1 MILADNAPLNKNQC
15 HAVSMYLVAGK
26 LTAPLCNHFF
36 FVLVSS
42 LNMYPLWPGELNIY
56 SFDPFFKI
64 K

>member
-1 MILADNAPLNKNQC
+1 MILADNAPLNKDQC

-42 LNMYPLWPGELNIY
+42 LNMYPVSLTFLYLQSWYFLR
-56 SFDPFFKI
+56 KT
-64 K
+64 

>member
-42 LNMYPLWPGELNIY
+42 LNMYPVVSLV
-56 SFDPFFKI
+56 
-64 K
+64 

>member
-42 LNMYPLWPGELNIY
+42 LNMYPVSLTFLYLQSWYFLR
-56 SFDPFFKI
+56 KT
-64 K
+64 